1 MARLKRERREGLHGA
16 CLLQRLI
23 CNEGDNVAEVR
34 CCSWPFRLGG
44 QRENRPTRS
53 SPAPHGGGFR
63 GAVMVE
69 GGLAKLPRRTQQRK
83 MGDGSVTCHGAIRPC
98 RIGRMVAINLA
109 AGTDGPERNASSLI
123 AVLRSI
129 ALHGHAVVS
138 TKIDMQEPFICD
150 HSWSTSIARS
160 TAAEGVVKSA
170 GDSSHG

>member
-34 CCSWPFRLGG
+34 CCSWVFWLGG

-63 GAVMVE
+63 DA
-69 GGLAKLPRRTQQRK
+69 
-83 MGDGSVTCHGAIRPC
+83 HGAIRPC
-98 RIGRMVAINLA
+98 RIVRMVAINLA

-138 TKIDMQEPFICD
+138 TKIDMQEPFI
-150 HSWSTSIARS
+150 
-160 TAAEGVVKSA
+160 
-170 GDSSHG
+170 